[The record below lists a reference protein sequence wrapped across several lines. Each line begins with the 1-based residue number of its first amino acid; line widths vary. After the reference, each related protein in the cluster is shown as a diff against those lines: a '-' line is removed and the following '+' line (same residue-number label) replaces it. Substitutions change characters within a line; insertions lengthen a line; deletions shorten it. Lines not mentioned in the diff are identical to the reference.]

1 LEEELSSDGEEDDAG
16 MGGVARQNFDEMA
29 TERRGTMGLDY
40 DEDADIEDADNIDT
54 NEEEEVY
61 D

>member
-1 LEEELSSDGEEDDAG
+1 
-16 MGGVARQNFDEMA
+16 MA